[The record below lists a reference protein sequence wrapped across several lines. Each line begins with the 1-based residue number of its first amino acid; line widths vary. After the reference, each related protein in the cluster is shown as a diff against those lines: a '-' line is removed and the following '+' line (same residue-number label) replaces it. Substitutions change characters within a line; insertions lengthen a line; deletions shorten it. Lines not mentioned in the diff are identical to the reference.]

1 MILDPT
7 ELRLL
12 ARELDTPAC
21 KIFEQR
27 LHKIHAA
34 HSMNSNSIILI
45 PRYWSEIVFNGVHK
59 ILKEFPRLKF
69 GSIFETGNKLRVYTV
84 SSTIS
89 LEELKFELY
98 NNIDTLILASIEQLI
113 NSVKKPFFMK

>member
-21 KIFEQR
+21 GLFEQK
-27 LHKIHAA
+27 LHKLHGA
-34 HSMNSNSIILI
+34 HSINNNSIILI
-45 PRYWSEIVFNGVHK
+45 PRYWSEIVFNGLHK
-59 ILKEFPRLKF
+59 MLEEFPRLKF
-69 GSIFETGNKLRVYTV
+69 GSIFETGNKLKVYTV
-84 SSTIS
+84 STTVS

-113 NSVKKPFFMK
+113 NGVKKPFFMK